1 MKRSE
6 IDQHIDRA
14 VVFLNE
20 HHFLLPPFAYWTTED
35 WKTKGPEYNEIR
47 DNMLGWDLTD
57 FGSGDFEKRA
67 RLTKS
72 KILTVSENIE

>member
-14 VVFLNE
+14 VAFLNE

-35 WKTKGPEYNEIR
+35 WKTKGPEYN
-47 DNMLGWDLTD
+47 DAGLGFD
-57 FGSGDFEKRA
+57 
-67 RLTKS
+67 RLRQRRF
-72 KILTVSENIE
+72 